1 MTPTELNKDKLWAIV
16 SDLRPF
22 EEVRIKKD
30 KNGVPGRIVV
40 LTESVVFLDS

>member
-1 MTPTELNKDKLWAIV
+1 MTKEELNKDKLWAIV

-40 LTESVVFLDS
+40 LTESATFFDS